1 MFSLV
6 AILQIKFLDEVPLK
20 EPIEEFLASGTSGP
34 DWNPAPQLQTLNII
48 LSKKLK
54 FRLG

>member
-1 MFSLV
+1 LV
-6 AILQIKFLDEVPLK
+6 LFQIKFLDEVHLK

-48 LSKKLK
+48 LSKKL
-54 FRLG
+54 